1 MLPSWLMKLPA
12 SMVSTGGPK
21 QSHAKMIVE
30 GTKYVVLIS
39 QKKECN
45 RIETLDINNNLE
57 YITNRHGIYTQR
69 D

>member
-1 MLPSWLMKLPA
+1 
-12 SMVSTGGPK
+12 
-21 QSHAKMIVE
+21 MIVE

-39 QKKECN
+39 QKKESN